1 MQLSLRGCV
10 AGKGPVGYGILSPFD
25 CSLGEYTP
33 RFKEQ
38 KTLSLHLIIQYR
50 RAKSREFLDFLAL
63 SILTSDNNH
72 LIQMNWE
79 LTIFDHIA

>member
-1 MQLSLRGCV
+1 MQLSARGCV

-38 KTLSLHLIIQYR
+38 KTLSLYLIIQYR

-63 SILTSDNNH
+63 SSLTSDNTH
-72 LIQMNWE
+72 PVQTDWE
-79 LTIFDHIA
+79 LTDFDHIA